1 MTLKPHKHR
10 IVNTE
15 SWKQIC
21 PPKKGDAQWRDGRSA
36 KELAKYITGSL
47 PAVPTEI
54 ENALAALIPS
64 DASFDWDAEYVT
76 PLPGT
81 GEGRNHDAVFY
92 NDQLLVTIEAK
103 VDETLGNLVEEELQ
117 NASVN
122 KLQRVGSL
130 LGMLFQGGFKDYRDL
145 RYQLLTAATG
155 TLIEADRLHLSTA
168 VMIVLVFKSSSD
180 VNQEK
185 LDANHKDVADFLTA
199 TGAYDESGFKVIP
212 NHTNIKLYFK
222 EIVVHFHD
230 RGDNTTPK
238 PDDPHKAPS
247 DKERE
252 VLMRRFEAIME
263 SNKDV
268 FRRLA
273 EDD

>member
-1 MTLKPHKHR
+1 MTLKPHKNG

-15 SWKQIC
+15 SWKQIR

-36 KELAKYITGSL
+36 KELAKYITEAL

-54 ENALAALIPS
+54 ENALAPLVPS
-64 DASFDWDAEYVT
+64 DASFDWDAKYVT
-76 PLPGT
+76 PLPGI

-103 VDETLGNLVEEELQ
+103 ADETLGNLVKEELQ

-122 KLQRVGSL
+122 KLQRIGSL
-130 LGMLFQGGFKDYRDL
+130 LGMLFQSGFKNYRDL

-155 TLIEADRLHLSTA
+155 TLIEAQRLHVNTA
-168 VMIVLVFKSSSD
+168 VMIVLVFQSHGN
-180 VNQEK
+180 VTQEK
-185 LDANHKDVADFLTA
+185 LDPNHKAVVDFLAA

-222 EIVVHFHD
+222 EIVVSFHD
-230 RGDNTTPK
+230 REDTTPK
-238 PDDPHKAPS
+238 PDDPS
-247 DKERE
+247 DEERDA
-252 VLMRRFEAIME
+252 LMRRFNAIME
-263 SNKDV
+263 RNRDV